1 MSLTKQDIKVLSQTS
16 TKLFRL
22 ACTIGMSL
30 VIIVFLAG
38 AVNNIRLC
46 HRFAVLSG
54 LTVGQ
59 VFSTWIK
66 GISEPKAHIEIVLLA
81 VQRLQMAL
89 GSLAIVALLAVALW
103 VLLSTS
109 YRNARIL
116 KALKIR
122 KR

>member
-1 MSLTKQDIKVLSQTS
+1 MSITKQDIKVLRQTS
-16 TKLFRL
+16 SKLFRL
-22 ACTIGMSL
+22 ACTIGISL
-30 VIIVFLAG
+30 IIIVFLTG

-46 HRFAVLSG
+46 HRFAVMAG
-54 LTVGQ
+54 FTVGQ
-59 VFSTWIK
+59 VFNKWIT
-66 GISEPKAHIEIVLLA
+66 GISESETQLEIVLLA